1 MQIRAKRTVHWL
13 RRVVQWV
20 IFLFFLWLLL
30 ATVQGVSGFP
40 QDLFFR
46 LDPLLGISAMVAGRI
61 WIPALALGGLVL
73 LSAFVFGRAWCGW
86 ICPLGSLLDWLPAR
100 RKRRLSPTWRTL
112 KHLLLVL
119 LLVLALLGSLA
130 LAGLDPIALFWRGLA
145 TVLLPAL
152 GALTSATEGALYQI
166 PALNPTADW
175 LDSLLRGPLPL
186 DQPLFLPNLWVLG
199 LMILVLLF
207 NVMHR
212 RFWCLS
218 LCPLGA
224 LLGWPSRI
232 ALFRRQVEAQA
243 CISCGRCRDIC
254 PTGTVDSKAG
264 FSSDPAECVTCLE
277 CREICPTR
285 AIRFPVR
292 QRPVLAK
299 SYDPKRREV
308 LGSLG
313 IAASG
318 ILLARMIPLAM
329 ETQALFIRPPGASET
344 SLASLCFRCGHCV
357 RVCPTGGLQPLSV
370 QGGLERL
377 WTPVLVS
384 RRGPCIFSCNSCGE
398 VCPTGAIPPLP
409 LAEKQVTR
417 IGVAKIDRA
426 RCIPWAQARECIV
439 CEEVCPVAE
448 KAVKLEQQAVLAGNG
463 ETTVLHPF
471 VFSDLC
477 IGCGICE
484 QQCPVVGDAA
494 IRVFVR

>member
-13 RRVVQWV
+13 RRALQWAV
-20 IFLFFLWLLL
+20 FLLFLQLLL
-30 ATVQGVSGFP
+30 STVQSVSGLP

-46 LDPLLGISAMVAGRI
+46 LDPVLGISAMLAGRI
-61 WIPALALGGLVL
+61 WIPALVLGGLVL
-73 LSAFVFGRAWCGW
+73 LSALVFGRAWCGW

-100 RKRRLSPTWRTL
+100 RERRLSPTWRTL
-112 KHLLLVL
+112 KHLLLML
-119 LLVLALLGSLA
+119 LLVLAVLGSLS
-130 LAGLDPIALFWRGLA
+130 LAGLDPIVLFWRGLA

-152 GALTSATEGALYQI
+152 GTLTSATEGMLYQV
-166 PALNPTADW
+166 PALNPAADW

-186 DQPLFLPNLWVLG
+186 DQPFFLPNLWVLS
-199 LMILVLLF
+199 LMIFVLLL
-207 NVMHR
+207 NAMHR

-232 ALFRRQVEAQA
+232 ALFRRQVEAQT

-277 CREICPTR
+277 CQEICPTK
-285 AIRFPVR
+285 AIHFPGVR
-292 QRPVLAK
+292 RPAVAK
-299 SYDPKRREV
+299 LYDPKRREV

-313 IAASG
+313 IAATG
-318 ILLARMIPLAM
+318 ILLARMIPPAA
-329 ETQALFIRPPGASET
+329 ETQALFVRPPGASET

-357 RVCPTGGLQPLSV
+357 RVCPTGGS
-370 QGGLERL
+370 
-377 WTPVLVS
+377 VLVS
-384 RRGPCIFSCNSCGE
+384 RRGPCIFSCNSCGA
-398 VCPTGAIPPLP
+398 VCPTSAIPPLP
-409 LAEKQVTR
+409 LVEKQATR
-417 IGVAKIDRA
+417 IGLAKIDRP
-426 RCIPWAQARECIV
+426 RCIPWAEGKECIV

-448 KAVKLEQQAVLAGNG
+448 KAVKLEQQTVLDGDG
-463 ETTVLHPF
+463 ETTVLRPF

>member
-1 MQIRAKRTVHWL
+1 MHWL
-13 RRVVQWV
+13 RRALQWAV
-20 IFLFFLWLLL
+20 FLLFLQLLL
-30 ATVQGVSGFP
+30 STVQGVSGLP

-46 LDPLLGISAMVAGRI
+46 LDPLLGISAILAGRI
-61 WIPALALGGLVL
+61 WIPALTLGGLVL
-73 LSAFVFGRAWCGW
+73 LSALVFGRAWCGW

-100 RKRRLSPTWRTL
+100 RKRRLSPTLRTL
-112 KHLLLVL
+112 KHLLLLL
-119 LLVLALLGSLA
+119 LLVLTVLGSLA

-152 GALTSATEGALYQI
+152 RALTSAAEGALYQV
-166 PALNPTADW
+166 PALNPATDW

-186 DQPLFLPNLWVLG
+186 DQPFFLPNLWVLG
-199 LMILVLLF
+199 LMIFVLAL
-207 NVMHR
+207 NAMHR

-224 LLGWPSRI
+224 LLAWPSRI

-254 PTGTVDSKAG
+254 PTSAVDSEAN

-285 AIRFPVR
+285 AIHFPR
-292 QRPVLAK
+292 LQRLAVAK
-299 SYDPKRREV
+299 PYDPKRREA

-313 IAASG
+313 IVATG
-318 ILLARMIPLAM
+318 ILLARMIPPVV
-329 ETQALFIRPPGASET
+329 ETQALFVRPPGASES

-370 QGGLERL
+370 QGGLEQL

-384 RRGPCIFSCNSCGE
+384 RRGPCSFSCNSCGA

-409 LAEKQVTR
+409 LAEKQATR
-417 IGVAKIDRA
+417 IGLAKIDRT
-426 RCIPWAQARECIV
+426 RCIPWAEGKECIV

-448 KAVKLEQQAVLAGNG
+448 KAVKLEQQTVPAADG
-463 ETTVLHPF
+463 ETTVLRPF